1 MNLGHQPYDFKNF
14 ISKLGKTRHIV
25 TILHKSNMLIVNF
38 IVVSNNKIEI
48 KTLILNFLQPSN
60 LELNILIKD
69 KVKLNWAQ
77 KI

>member
-14 ISKLGKTRHIV
+14 INKLGKTRHIV
-25 TILHKSNMLIVNF
+25 TILHKSNMLIVNL
-38 IVVSNNKIEI
+38 VVSNNKIEI

>member
-14 ISKLGKTRHIV
+14 ISKLGKTRHSV
-25 TILHKSNMLIVNF
+25 TILHKSNMLIVNL
-38 IVVSNNKIEI
+38 VVSNNKIEI

>member
-25 TILHKSNMLIVNF
+25 TILHKSNMLIVNL
-38 IVVSNNKIEI
+38 VVSNNEIEI

>member
-25 TILHKSNMLIVNF
+25 TILHKSNMLIVNL
-38 IVVSNNKIEI
+38 VVSNNEIEI

-60 LELNILIKD
+60 LELNILIRD

>member
-25 TILHKSNMLIVNF
+25 TILHKSNMLIVNS
-38 IVVSNNKIEI
+38 VVSNNKIEI

>member
-1 MNLGHQPYDFKNF
+1 
-14 ISKLGKTRHIV
+14 
-25 TILHKSNMLIVNF
+25 MLIVNL
-38 IVVSNNKIEI
+38 VVSNNKIEI

-69 KVKLNWAQ
+69 KVKLNWAP